1 MFPLQRTGIYIYIY
15 MKIHTMVD
23 KLNVE
28 GTIRNDY
35 NSILVNEVLMVSFS
49 SKHND
54 GDASIAKISP
64 KSR

>member
-1 MFPLQRTGIYIYIY
+1 